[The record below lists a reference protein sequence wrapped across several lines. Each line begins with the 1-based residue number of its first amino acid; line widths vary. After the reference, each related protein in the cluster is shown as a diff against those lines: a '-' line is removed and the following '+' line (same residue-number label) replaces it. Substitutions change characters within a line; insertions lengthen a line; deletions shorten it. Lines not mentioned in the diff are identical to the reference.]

1 MVKLCLMA
9 SHGYLPG
16 SELLFQQEHHRVFKD
31 CQPYLPNM
39 VAGQEIARPISL
51 RLKPHQSMNGI
62 ELVNH
67 FPRMDSTNGEPVL
80 INVTDDWSNR
90 VLSGF
95 GMSEQCTRHDRMMQF
110 HKSPRNELEAGGL
123 DLSKVSELSDL
134 QSLQLSLDLN
144 TFTKGIFDSVNPL
157 VDFLGDMVRSSK
169 ITIHPDGRVL
179 LTGSKTEIKDII
191 PTVAEFY
198 RANSSTSWRKHSSL
212 IPQFSW
218 LNAYETELS
227 SPKVQDVNT
236 SNPQKVESK
245 PSLKKKK
252 TSKKK
257 GSIERDLYKRN
268 YSHACESL
276 LSLMMNKRHSG
287 KTAIL
292 SLKKSTP
299 ELRELLTQFSA
310 GIAGTG
316 IAVIFSVACKVLASG
331 TVPSSK
337 LLNTG
342 LGLGLVWLS
351 WAVNELRDTIVR
363 VSRNP
368 SKGLKD
374 EEEAVVATVNRSLKD
389 VYFRAATL
397 LAVAVLRVA

>member
-1 MVKLCLMA
+1 
-9 SHGYLPG
+9 
-16 SELLFQQEHHRVFKD
+16 
-31 CQPYLPNM
+31 
-39 VAGQEIARPISL
+39 
-51 RLKPHQSMNGI
+51 MNGI

-80 INVTDDWSNR
+80 INV
-90 VLSGF
+90 
-95 GMSEQCTRHDRMMQF
+95 MSEQCTRHDRMMQF

-123 DLSKVSELSDL
+123 DLSKVSEFSDL

-218 LNAYETELS
+218 MHILKDGFSSSNLIVLS
-227 SPKVQDVNT
+227 IPFT
-236 SNPQKVESK
+236 FSNPQKVELK

-292 SLKKSTP
+292 SLKKSAP

-310 GIAGTG
+310 SIAGTG

>member
-1 MVKLCLMA
+1 
-9 SHGYLPG
+9 
-16 SELLFQQEHHRVFKD
+16 
-31 CQPYLPNM
+31 
-39 VAGQEIARPISL
+39 
-51 RLKPHQSMNGI
+51 
-62 ELVNH
+62 
-67 FPRMDSTNGEPVL
+67 
-80 INVTDDWSNR
+80 
-90 VLSGF
+90 
-95 GMSEQCTRHDRMMQF
+95 MMQF

-123 DLSKVSELSDL
+123 DLSKVSEFSDL

-157 VDFLGDMVRSSK
+157 VDFLGDMVRK
-169 ITIHPDGRVL
+169 
-179 LTGSKTEIKDII
+179 IKDII

-218 LNAYETELS
+218 MHILKDGFSSSNLIVLS
-227 SPKVQDVNT
+227 IPFT
-236 SNPQKVESK
+236 FSNPQKVELK

-292 SLKKSTP
+292 SLKKSAP

-310 GIAGTG
+310 SIAGTG

>member
-1 MVKLCLMA
+1 
-9 SHGYLPG
+9 
-16 SELLFQQEHHRVFKD
+16 
-31 CQPYLPNM
+31 
-39 VAGQEIARPISL
+39 
-51 RLKPHQSMNGI
+51 
-62 ELVNH
+62 
-67 FPRMDSTNGEPVL
+67 
-80 INVTDDWSNR
+80 
-90 VLSGF
+90 
-95 GMSEQCTRHDRMMQF
+95 
-110 HKSPRNELEAGGL
+110 
-123 DLSKVSELSDL
+123 
-134 QSLQLSLDLN
+134 
-144 TFTKGIFDSVNPL
+144 
-157 VDFLGDMVRSSK
+157 MVRSSK

-218 LNAYETELS
+218 YEHLFKLIAETEGPEFGKTHSLL
-227 SPKVQDVNT
+227 VI
-236 SNPQKVESK
+236 NPQKVELK

-292 SLKKSTP
+292 SLKKSAP

-310 GIAGTG
+310 SIAGTG

>member
-1 MVKLCLMA
+1 
-9 SHGYLPG
+9 
-16 SELLFQQEHHRVFKD
+16 
-31 CQPYLPNM
+31 M

-110 HKSPRNELEAGGL
+110 HKSPRNELEAG
-123 DLSKVSELSDL
+123 
-134 QSLQLSLDLN
+134 
-144 TFTKGIFDSVNPL
+144 
-157 VDFLGDMVRSSK
+157 SK

-218 LNAYETELS
+218 FSSSNLIVLS
-227 SPKVQDVNT
+227 IPFT
-236 SNPQKVESK
+236 FSNPQKVELK

-292 SLKKSTP
+292 SLKKSAP

-310 GIAGTG
+310 SIAGTG